1 MDNICKLK
9 FNNKTKMVS
18 NNPNES
24 KLLETFFDVFK
35 TTKVGIIKLDN
46 KEYLLKKEYF
56 IKKFPLLINI
66 YKFLKLDVHEYKF
79 YKKYENIIKRS
90 NYRKNI
96 QLPIKYKIC
105 KDSSI
110 YIFEK
115 IDTNLNSFFLKT
127 LPIPVFNKILH
138 KTLSIIYYI
147 NHTLHI
153 FHNDLYQNNKPRN
166 FMVNKLKS
174 NYRVIL
180 IDFGLFS
187 NELGIK
193 NQFFYKTKGIKYGY
207 KFMIKSEL
215 LIVLYTFL
223 INYYKN
229 LNINFRELYLY
240 FYNKLKI
247 YNLKEFD
254 TVIYKSIKNIDE
266 ILRVL

>member
-127 LPIPVFNKILH
+127 LHIPVFNKILQH
-138 KTLSIIYYI
+138 KFTRTLAFQKFYLAGARRWRFEE
-147 NHTLHI
+147 HFHKRVTLLWPP
-153 FHNDLYQNNKPRN
+153 FES
-166 FMVNKLKS
+166 MVA
-174 NYRVIL
+174 
-180 IDFGLFS
+180 F
-187 NELGIK
+187 
-193 NQFFYKTKGIKYGY
+193 
-207 KFMIKSEL
+207 
-215 LIVLYTFL
+215 
-223 INYYKN
+223 
-229 LNINFRELYLY
+229 
-240 FYNKLKI
+240 
-247 YNLKEFD
+247 
-254 TVIYKSIKNIDE
+254 
-266 ILRVL
+266 